1 MMFTKTVGFND
12 AGRDSPILLTFS
24 LTTRVR
30 EAAVPLVW
38 SLLIRFKW
46 FELLDVK
53 MYIYV
58 GCSIIMLLCGP
69 KWSCNF

>member
-24 LTTRVR
+24 LTTRER

-53 MYIYV
+53 M
-58 GCSIIMLLCGP
+58 
-69 KWSCNF
+69 